1 MCYRDPEKGI
11 ALLLEVIGDLKSAHG
26 HTALEDFDHFCSY
39 SGLSEAEVGR
49 LPFLWTKYGYL
60 SAWKPADESRQSSA
74 AALTGVSDRRED
86 DEVAVSAFKLQVG
99 MLLRDL
105 PLGTVAELDDLCIA
119 WWNGND
125 LVFAHLCDDDP
136 DRIEEEF
143 DLDDCEWQERR
154 EAFEAWLKEP
164 KYSSRAEVR
173 DWVLRQRQP

>member
-11 ALLLEVIGDLKSAHG
+11 ALVLEVIGDLKSAQG
-26 HTALEDFDHFCSY
+26 HTPLEDFEHFCAY

-49 LPFLWTKYGYL
+49 IPFLWTKYAYL
-60 SAWKPADESRQSSA
+60 SAWKPADETGQRPAAVSS
-74 AALTGVSDRRED
+74 VSDRRED
-86 DEVAVSAFKLQVG
+86 DEAAVAAFRLQVG

-105 PLGTVAELDDLCIA
+105 PPGTVAELDEFCIA

-136 DRIEEEF
+136 ARLEEEF
-143 DLDDCEWQERR
+143 DLNDYEWHERR
-154 EAFEAWLKEP
+154 EAYEAWLKEP